1 MKTYNGHRSY
11 SAWNVALWISNDY
24 DLYQDVYQ
32 QIKIVGENA
41 CMPSLRIRDYGAIE
55 DFVSGESPTEEKIQE
70 IIKNVTSTVAEG
82 LLETFPRTPDG
93 IKTNKLN
100 LSLAIEDF
108 VEETIRGYFDGE

>member
-11 SAWNVALWISNDY
+11 SAWNVSLWISNDY

-41 CMPSLRIRDYGAIE
+41 CMPLLRIRDNG
-55 DFVSGESPTEEKIQE
+55 SGESPTAEQIQD

-108 VEETIRGYFDGE
+108 VEETIEGYFKED

>member
-11 SAWNVALWISNDY
+11 SAFNVALWISSDY
-24 DLYQDVYQ
+24 EQYQDVRQ
-32 QIKIVGENA
+32 QIHVVGENA
-41 CMPSLRIRDYGAIE
+41 CMPLLRERDNG
-55 DFVSGESPTEEKIQE
+55 SGESPTEEKIQE
-70 IIKNVTSTVAEG
+70 IIKNVTSTVAGG

-108 VEETIRGYFDGE
+108 VEETIKGYFDGE

>member
-1 MKTYNGHRSY
+1 MQTYNGHRSY

-24 DLYQDVYQ
+24 EQYQDVRQ
-32 QIKIVGENA
+32 QIHVVGENA
-41 CMPSLRIRDYGAIE
+41 CMPSLRIRDNG
-55 DFVSGESPTEEKIQE
+55 SGESPTEEKIQN
-70 IIKNVTSTVAEG
+70 IIKNVTDTVAEG

-108 VEETIRGYFDGE
+108 VEEAIRGYFDGE

>member
-11 SAWNVALWISNDY
+11 SAFNVAVWIGNDY
-24 DLYQDVYQ
+24 GLYQDVCR

-41 CMPSLRIRDYGAIE
+41 CMPLLRERDNG
-55 DFVSGESPTEEKIQE
+55 SGESPTEEKIQE
-70 IIKNVTSTVAEG
+70 IIKNVTDTVAEG

-93 IKTNKLN
+93 IKTNKLT

-108 VEETIRGYFDGE
+108 VEETIKGYFND